1 MNQITRMMKRYIKTP
16 LKYALPLLFVGALV
30 LVSISGCVSTP
41 TPTVSPTVTSSAT
54 ATATPAA
61 NTNNIGAMLT
71 SIMGAIPNKNNDVS
85 SWGAQPSIPGQ
96 VSRVS
101 FSWGNYD
108 GADISHF
115 NTVANATIQYNKL
128 VQNYVNQSFSKE
140 APVYWGLSYYTTAAG
155 HAPTVKNAQ
164 TFYVGGDS
172 KIHES
177 FIQYDNVVIDYS
189 HNEVASS

>member
-1 MNQITRMMKRYIKTP
+1 MKP
-16 LKYALPLLFVGALV
+16 LTLV
-30 LVSISGCVSTP
+30 ICVTIVAAMIIGTCGCT
-41 TPTVSPTVTSSAT
+41 SPTNTTSSAT
-54 ATATPAA
+54 PTSTPTATPAA
-61 NTNNIGAMLT
+61 STNNIDAMLS

-85 SWGAQPSIPGQ
+85 SWGAQPAIPGQ
-96 VSRVS
+96 VSRAS

-140 APVYWGLSYYTTAAG
+140 APVYWGLSYYTAAAG

>member
-1 MNQITRMMKRYIKTP
+1 LNPITRMMKRYIKTP
-16 LKYALPLLFVGALV
+16 LKYALPLLFIGSLV
-30 LVSISGCVSTP
+30 LVSISGCTSSTN
-41 TPTVSPTVTSSAT
+41 TTSSAT
-54 ATATPAA
+54 PTATPAA
-61 NTNNIGAMLT
+61 NTNNVDAMLA
-71 SIMGAIPNKNNDVS
+71 SIMGQIPKKNNDTS
-85 SWGAQPSIPGQ
+85 SWGAQASIPGQ

-128 VQNYVNQSFSKE
+128 VKNYVNQSYSTE
-140 APVYWGLSYYTTAAG
+140 TPVFWGLSYYTNASG